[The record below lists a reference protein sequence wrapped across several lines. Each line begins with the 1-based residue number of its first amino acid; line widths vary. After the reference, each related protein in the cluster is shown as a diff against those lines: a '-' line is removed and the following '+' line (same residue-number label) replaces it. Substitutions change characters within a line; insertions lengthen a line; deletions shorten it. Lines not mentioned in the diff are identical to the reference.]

1 MSEMIV
7 PGTYITVRAEGLIA
21 AGRIATGIVG
31 IVGTAARGA
40 IGEPVTLAGFADA
53 RDRFGLADDF
63 ERPEAGEPLT
73 LVRALERVYGNG
85 ASTVVA
91 VRVASGNRS
100 SANFAVRS
108 QAQQAVAV
116 LEADSPG
123 TWGNGISV
131 QIAAAEDDCRVT
143 DETHDTTFDSLVYS
157 PIVPSAENRI
167 RVFRGTTRRF
177 ETYDIVYQRLI
188 RDEEVV
194 PAASIYTL
202 VHTPVEQVDAVNEIR
217 VIAADGTETVLGTGD
232 ILYNSVNAPAAGEVN
247 VNTVT
252 GELTF
257 GTVPAA
263 ATDTVIATYAA
274 GHPLPTAGEV
284 RVTTWDGSL
293 DYAVGEAPDAANGDT
308 LTASYLV
315 DRAACVTVTL
325 IHEAVT
331 ESYNVP
337 DGRLLAQRVN
347 ASSTLAT
354 AEADPTNGSQRPGV
368 LPMAFFGTGSNVP
381 GSNGADAG
389 RNEYTVGLESIANH
403 LINIVV
409 LAGQDAGTMA
419 SVLEGHLSATEQTDH
434 ERIGV
439 IGAGGTTLPEY
450 LGHTVSNDRIVLVA
464 PGMTIPEGPTLPAPY
479 TAAAIAGLISS
490 LAPQTS
496 LTNKTVNVP
505 GLDLIANRGQ
515 QEQLIK
521 ANVLAVVLKN
531 NAFRV
536 VKGITTEGEGAPFSA
551 IPTRRIV
558 DFAKYGVRSA
568 SAPYIGRLNNARVR
582 AALQA
587 TLEGFLTRMVDDE
600 QLTGFELRVS
610 ATRAQ
615 EIAGEVN
622 VEMTLQPT
630 FSIDFVRVIMTLK

>member
-1 MSEMIV
+1 MAEMIV
-7 PGTYITVRAEGLIA
+7 PGTYITVRPEGLIS

-31 IVGTAARGA
+31 VVGTAARGG

-53 RDRFGLADDF
+53 RERFGASDDF
-63 ERPEAGEPLT
+63 DRPEEGTPLT
-73 LVRALERVYGNG
+73 LVRALEHIYANG
-85 ASTVVA
+85 ASTVLA
-91 VRVASGNRS
+91 VRVAGASRS
-100 SANFAVRS
+100 SANFAVQRS
-108 QAQQAVAV
+108 LQTVAV
-116 LEADSPG
+116 LEANSPG
-123 TWGNGISV
+123 SWGNSIKV
-131 QIAAAEDDCRVT
+131 EIDPAEDNCRVT
-143 DETHDTTFDSLVYS
+143 DETHDTTFDALVYS

-167 RVFRGTTRRF
+167 RVFRGITKRF
-177 ETYDIVYQRLI
+177 ETYDIVYQLTI
-188 RDEEVV
+188 RDEEV
-194 PAASIYTL
+194 TL
-202 VHTPVEQVDAVNEIR
+202 VGSTYQLANTPVEQVNEVNQIR
-217 VIAADGTETVLGTGD
+217 IVAADGTETTLGTGD
-232 ILYNSVNAPAAGEVN
+232 ILYNSVDPPAAGEVN
-247 VNTVT
+247 VNTTT
-252 GELTF
+252 GELAF
-257 GTVPAA
+257 GTAPAA
-263 ATDTVIATYAA
+263 DATVFATYAA
-274 GHPLPTAGEV
+274 GHAAPQSGQV

-293 DYAVGEAPDAANGDT
+293 DYAAGEAPEAGNGDE

-315 DRAACVTVTL
+315 DRAACVQVTL
-325 IHEAVT
+325 VYEAIT
-331 ESYNVP
+331 ETYNVP
-337 DGRLLAQRVN
+337 DGRLLAQRIN
-347 ASSTLAT
+347 QSSALAT
-354 AEADPTNGSQRPGV
+354 AEADETNGNQRPDSG
-368 LPMAFFGTGSNVP
+368 LAAFFGTGSNVP

-389 RNEYTVGLESIANH
+389 RDEYTIGLESLANQ

-409 LAGQDAGTMA
+409 LAGQDAAAMG
-419 SVLEGHLSATEQTDH
+419 SLLEGHLNATEQTDH

-439 IGAGGTTLPEY
+439 IGAAGSTLPEY

-464 PGMTIPEGPTLPAPY
+464 PGLAYPGGPTLPAPY

-496 LTNKTVNVP
+496 LTNKTVTLP
-505 GLDLIANRGQ
+505 DLDLIANRGQ

-521 ANVLAVVLKN
+521 ANLLSVVLKN

-536 VKGITTEGEGAPFSA
+536 LKGITTEGEGAPFSA

-568 SAPYIGRLNNARVR
+568 ADPYIGRLNNARVR

-600 QLTGFELRVS
+600 QLTGFELSVT

-630 FSIDFVRVIMTLK
+630 FSIDFVRVTMTLQ